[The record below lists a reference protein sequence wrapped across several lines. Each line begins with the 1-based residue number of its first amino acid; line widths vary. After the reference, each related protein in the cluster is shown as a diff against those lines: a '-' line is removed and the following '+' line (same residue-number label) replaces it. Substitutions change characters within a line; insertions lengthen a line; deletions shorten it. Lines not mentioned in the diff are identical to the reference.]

1 VRPHLDAKSRSIRTF
16 EKHARNPF
24 GMRSFKTQDLKPFR
38 MCSSRKNGV
47 EGGLIVN

>member
-1 VRPHLDAKSRSIRTF
+1 MRPHLDAKSRSIRTF